1 MCSGE
6 VNVVFGKASQ
16 SQGLCGSTHYSVLG
30 YHLTV
35 RVWQSLFFDSSCMF
49 KMVESRY
56 NRIPLLKSLECNR
69 IDLFRLFPESMH

>member
-30 YHLTV
+30 YHMLSSYCPGLAIFV
-35 RVWQSLFFDSSCMF
+35 LRFFLYVQDGRVKIQQDSIIF
-49 KMVESRY
+49 
-56 NRIPLLKSLECNR
+56 
-69 IDLFRLFPESMH
+69 HQ